1 MIVPNYNSSTDAF
14 RRTAIEPE
22 GEGYLNQGPNDLSD
36 IASIASLQ
44 YVHNNRVQFESPGG
58 SSLNGCRTN
67 DINYHET
74 TVESRLECPQI
85 INAQGCNVSTLKAPD
100 NIYKNPLNRYDRQD
114 NCSQYSEERMLYGMR
129 RHSSFRYDDSPE
141 SNKYPEDVCTNDVF
155 KDESGHP
162 ISNNFTHRIHSQ
174 IAISEVGALQS
185 FLLQQD
191 PRDFQMME
199 NMNEIPSFYVPRSGD
214 PEKISFNR
222 KNLPRESKVDSSTN
236 FSYPIPPT
244 QPRPE
249 TPPEVPGPIMSRG
262 RPRSVTAFGLS
273 NNRYAPSKNKKR
285 GPILKFTAF

>member
-1 MIVPNYNSSTDAF
+1 
-14 RRTAIEPE
+14 
-22 GEGYLNQGPNDLSD
+22 
-36 IASIASLQ
+36 
-44 YVHNNRVQFESPGG
+44 
-58 SSLNGCRTN
+58 
-67 DINYHET
+67 
-74 TVESRLECPQI
+74 
-85 INAQGCNVSTLKAPD
+85 
-100 NIYKNPLNRYDRQD
+100 
-114 NCSQYSEERMLYGMR
+114 MLYGMR

-273 NNRYAPSKNKKR
+273 NNRYAPSKNKKK
-285 GPILKFTAF
+285 GPNPKVYSILRNSSARKSMKQKLASQPNLRKKEKRISTLSIDSTDIPDPFNQTSTSNVPKTPERSQGNYKVKI